1 MLHQISRAG
10 FLRYVPLVLSAFLL
24 VQVAAFAQSD
34 TGNLSGTVKDQNGAI
49 VLGATVTAKNQ
60 RTGEE
65 RTATTNTD
73 GTFSIRALKA
83 SAYTVTAT
91 NTGLG
96 ATVKDIEVNVGR
108 ETNLNIGMKLAN
120 LTAAT
125 VNIISSEEA
134 TVTTGSATMG
144 ANVNPREVE
153 GLPINGRQLSQLY
166 LQAPGAMNSGSGTYG
181 DIRFSG
187 RATEQNIIRYDGIEG
202 TAIIDT
208 NPGNLNGEIPT
219 PFRLQSSLENVQ
231 EFRVDS
237 SNFPAEFGTGTG
249 GQISLVTKSGGNKS
263 HGSLFEYL
271 RNDKLDAANF
281 FDNIIGQKSKLRL
294 NQYGGSIGGPIK
306 KDKAF
311 FFFSYEGYKLRG
323 GINAS
328 PASVRVA
335 FEFLSLSES

>member
-108 ETNLNIGMKLAN
+108 ETSLNIGMKLAD

-125 VNIISSEEA
+125 VNIVSSEEA
-134 TVTTGSATMG
+134 TVTTGSAAMG
-144 ANVNPREVE
+144 ANVNPRS
-153 GLPINGRQLSQLY
+153 R
-166 LQAPGAMNSGSGTYG
+166 
-181 DIRFSG
+181 
-187 RATEQNIIRYDGIEG
+187 
-202 TAIIDT
+202 
-208 NPGNLNGEIPT
+208 
-219 PFRLQSSLENVQ
+219 RLA
-231 EFRVDS
+231 D
-237 SNFPAEFGTGTG
+237 
-249 GQISLVTKSGGNKS
+249 
-263 HGSLFEYL
+263 
-271 RNDKLDAANF
+271 
-281 FDNIIGQKSKLRL
+281 
-294 NQYGGSIGGPIK
+294 
-306 KDKAF
+306 
-311 FFFSYEGYKLRG
+311 
-323 GINAS
+323 
-328 PASVRVA
+328 
-335 FEFLSLSES
+335 